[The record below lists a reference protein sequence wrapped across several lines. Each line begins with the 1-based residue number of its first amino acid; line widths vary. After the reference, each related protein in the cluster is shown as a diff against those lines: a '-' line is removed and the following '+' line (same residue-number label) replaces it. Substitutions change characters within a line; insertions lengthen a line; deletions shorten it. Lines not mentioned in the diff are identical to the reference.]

1 MPGTRGFLIVL
12 SLDQVDEGRE
22 LRVSTGAGCQ
32 LAVARPYGLSVAAHL
47 RDGKI
52 DLRVFGDPAS
62 FWRDDIPK
70 HEASLALAR
79 GTHRRNR
86 ETLHEWSRRPNF
98 ERPTTVWNNGSR
110 ASSSLQTI

>member
-12 SLDQVDEGRE
+12 RLDQVDEGRE

-32 LAVARPYGLSVAAHL
+32 LAVARPYGLPVAAHL

-79 GTHRRNR
+79 GTHRRN
-86 ETLHEWSRRPNF
+86 
-98 ERPTTVWNNGSR
+98 
-110 ASSSLQTI
+110 